1 MAIIYADDSGP
12 IIWPLTEYHDPESKK
27 YYYIDYMPATRQ
39 NSKAY
44 IKDVDLI
51 VPPVFNG
58 CMYQCISGGIS
69 APSIPTF
76 TTIEGGT
83 VDDGDVKWRVKP
95 YAAKLLF
102 GDTITSSTWTGD
114 TGVVFTN
121 SSLILDGI
129 TAACRVDAV
138 PSGAKRFT
146 ITNHIVIN
154 RATGR
159 IEEFEKSLVISIKQ
173 L

>member
-27 YYYIDYMPATRQ
+27 YYYIDYMPETRQ

-51 VPPVFNG
+51 IPSTFNG
-58 CMYQCISGGIS
+58 CMYQCVSGGIS
-69 APSIPTF
+69 APSSPTF
-76 TTIEGGT
+76 TTLEGGT
-83 VDDGDVKWRVKP
+83 VTDGDVKWKTKP
-95 YAAKLLF
+95 YSGKLLP
-102 GDTITSSTWTGD
+102 GDVISSSIWTGD
-114 TGVVFTN
+114 TGVTFTN
-121 SSLILDGI
+121 PSLILNGI
-129 TAACRVDAV
+129 TAACRVDSV
-138 PSGAKRFT
+138 PAGAKKFT

-159 IEEFEKSLVISIKQ
+159 VEEFEKSLIVSIKQ